1 MSRSKLPPGLSDVRL
16 LNTVL
21 AGSFL
26 LAAVCWTFIWFQI
39 VPALMWVVAFSDSP
53 LRLAVGAMLGYPK
66 ACLAAFMLLNVLLFL
81 ALRLYLR
88 KLAFRSSWFLPVTHA
103 FFSLV
108 PLGAA
113 LFLLVERWRR

>member
-1 MSRSKLPPGLSDVRL
+1 
-16 LNTVL
+16 
-21 AGSFL
+21 
-26 LAAVCWTFIWFQI
+26 
-39 VPALMWVVAFSDSP
+39 MWVVAFSDSP
-53 LRLAVGAMLGYPK
+53 LRLAVGVMLVYPK

-88 KLAFRSSWFLPVTHA
+88 KLAFRSSWLLPVTHA

-113 LFLLVERWRR
+113 LLLLEERWRR